1 MCALAVRKIAVEEA
15 LGLEIAHDIT
25 QIDPEKGIKGARF
38 RKGHIVSED
47 DISILLSMGKRHL
60 YIMELT
66 EEEIH
71 EDEAARLMS
80 QKLKGNNLDAT
91 GPEEGKISLKASSD
105 GLVVYDEEMVHS
117 VNSCEDMLLSC
128 LPPYSRVTKGKD
140 VASFRIIPLIMDRTR
155 FNSITTLMSKIH
167 VKPSLPLRTA
177 LISTGSEVKE
187 GLIRDQ
193 SLERISPRVKALGGE
208 VFLHRLS
215 GDGAATVASEIA
227 DVLQQGAELVICTGG
242 MSVDADDTT
251 REAIE
256 SLASQV
262 LFRRVPTLP
271 GCNLELAM
279 VDSVPVIG
287 VPAGVL
293 YFDWTTLDLILPMV
307 FAGIYPDRE
316 MVSRWG
322 TRGLGCRVLPK
333 EV

>member
-1 MCALAVRKIAVEEA
+1 VYALAVRKIPIEEA

-38 RKGHIVSED
+38 RKGHIVTEE
-47 DISILLSMGKRHL
+47 DISVLKSMGKRHL
-60 YIMELT
+60 YIIELT
-66 EEEIH
+66 EKEIH
-71 EDEAARLMS
+71 EDEAALLMS
-80 QKLKGNNLDAT
+80 QKLRGNNVEAA
-91 GPEEGKISLKASSD
+91 GPEEGKISLKASCD

-140 VASFRIIPLIMDRTR
+140 VASFRIIPLIMGRSQ
-155 FNSITTLMSKIH
+155 FNAVTSSMSHIQVRPFH
-167 VKPSLPLRTA
+167 PLRTA

-193 SLERISPRVKALGGE
+193 SLEKISPRVEALGGE
-208 VFLHRLS
+208 VYIYRIS
-215 GDGAATVASEIA
+215 GDGAAKVAAEIK
-227 DVLQQGAELVICTGG
+227 DVLLEGAELVICTGG

-251 REAIE
+251 REGIE
-256 SLASQV
+256 SLASRV
-262 LFRRVPTLP
+262 LFRRAPTLP
-271 GCNLELAM
+271 GCNLELAL
-279 VDSVPVIG
+279 VGSVPVIG

-307 FAGIYPDRE
+307 FAGVYPDRE

-322 TRGLGCRVLPK
+322 TRGLGCRVLPR